1 MNEAA
6 RVPAADPATGV
17 PTISPAAMAEVA
29 ITSSPIAD
37 SQIATLRSRPRPP
50 RARHASRPLFFSM
63 RST

>member
-17 PTISPAAMAEVA
+17 PTISPAALAEVA
-29 ITSSPIAD
+29 ITGSPIA
-37 SQIATLRSRPRPP
+37 ATHSPSRPRPP
-50 RARHASRPLFFSM
+50 RARHASRPLCFSM